1 MTLPT
6 QFNIFPESLRREML
20 QKGMRKIIPAGVE
33 ILKAGQFIQAVP
45 IVLKGWVKVIT
56 RNEDREFLLYYI
68 HPNESCIMSFFG
80 VIQEESSK
88 IVAITEAE
96 TELLLLPSDQV
107 RLWSKQYPEF
117 NVFFHQL
124 NNLRYTD
131 LLQNINAL
139 LFDNLDNRILA
150 FLREKAR
157 LQDTPFLKIR
167 HREIA
172 DAMGTSREVISRVT
186 KKLEHEKKIA
196 QYSDGIEVRL

>member
-1 MTLPT
+1 MTLPLR
-6 QFNIFPESLRREML
+6 FNIFPESLRQEML
-20 QKGMRKIIPAGVE
+20 QKGIPKTIASGVE
-33 ILKAGQFIQAVP
+33 ILRAGQYIQSIP
-45 IVLKGWVKVIT
+45 IVLKGMVKVIM
-56 RNEDREFLLYYI
+56 RHEDREFLLYYI

-88 IVAITEAE
+88 IVAITESE
-96 TELLLLPSDQV
+96 TELLLLPSEQV
-107 RLWSKQYPEF
+107 RLWSGQYPEF

-131 LLQNINAL
+131 LLQTINAL
-139 LFDNLDNRILA
+139 LFENLDNRILT

-157 LQDTPFLKIR
+157 LQNDPFLKIR

-186 KKLEHEKKIA
+186 KKLEHEKKIS

>member
-1 MTLPT
+1 MTLPP
-6 QFNIFPESLRREML
+6 QFNIFPDNLRQEML
-20 QKGMRKIIPAGVE
+20 QKGIPKTIPAGVE
-33 ILKAGQFIQAVP
+33 ILRAGQYIQAVP
-45 IVLKGWVKVIT
+45 IVLSGLVKVIT
-56 RNEDREFLLYYI
+56 RNEEREFLLYYI

-88 IVAITEAE
+88 IVAVTEAE
-96 TELLLLPSDQV
+96 TELLLLPSEWV
-107 RLWSKQYPEF
+107 RSWSKLYPEF
-117 NVFFHQL
+117 NVFFHLL

-131 LLQNINAL
+131 LLQTINAL

-157 LQDTPFLKIR
+157 QQETSFIKIR

>member
-1 MTLPT
+1 MLLPP
-6 QFNIFPESLRREML
+6 QFNIFSERLRHEML
-20 QKGMRKIIPAGVE
+20 QQGMPKTIPAGVE
-33 ILKAGQFIQAVP
+33 ILRAGQFIQAVP
-45 IVLKGWVKVIT
+45 IVLKGLVKVIT
-56 RNEDREFLLYYI
+56 RHEDREFLLYYI

-88 IVAITEAE
+88 IVAVTESE
-96 TELLLLPSDQV
+96 TELLLLPSEQV
-107 RLWSKQYPEF
+107 RLWAGQYPEF

-131 LLQNINAL
+131 LLQTINAL
-139 LFDNLDNRILA
+139 LFDNLDNRILV

-157 LQDTPFLKIR
+157 LQNDPFLKIR

-186 KKLEHEKKIA
+186 KKLEHEKKIS